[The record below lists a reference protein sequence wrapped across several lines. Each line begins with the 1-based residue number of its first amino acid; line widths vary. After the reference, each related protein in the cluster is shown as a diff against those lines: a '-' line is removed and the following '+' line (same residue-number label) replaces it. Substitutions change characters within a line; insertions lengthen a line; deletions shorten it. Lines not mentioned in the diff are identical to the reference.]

1 LVLKKMAG
9 RDSLAERMDDPIL
22 DPVLHREAL
31 RGLERINAWSR
42 VVEAVWGPLRV
53 LAREARRGEPLR
65 VLDIATGGGDFPIR
79 LRRKSLEEKIPLGVE
94 GSDRSETALE
104 YARQRSRKKNLDL
117 HFFRLDVLEDPLPDS
132 YDVFTA
138 NLFLHHLRPEEILEL
153 MRRFKASQAKLVIAS
168 DLERSFAGLGL
179 AYLGSRFLTRSPIV
193 HFDAVQSVRNA
204 YRIEE
209 VRVLAEETG
218 LKGAV
223 IRRVWPFRYVF
234 IWRRDGF

>member
-1 LVLKKMAG
+1 
-9 RDSLAERMDDPIL
+9 MDDPVL
-22 DPVLHREAL
+22 DPVLHQEAL
-31 RGLERINAWSR
+31 RGLGRINAWSR
-42 VVEAVWGPLRV
+42 VVEAVWGPLRA
-53 LAREARRGEPLR
+53 LAQETGGEPLR

-79 LRRKSLEEKIPLGVE
+79 LKRKSLEEKIPLGVE
-94 GSDRSETALE
+94 GSDKSETALK
-104 YARQRSRKKNLDL
+104 YARQRARGKNLDL
-117 HFFRLDVLEDPLPDS
+117 HFFRLDALEDPLLDS

-138 NLFLHHLRPEEILEL
+138 NLFLHHLHPEEILEL
-153 MRRFKASQAKLVIAS
+153 MRRFKESRVKLVIAS

-204 YRIEE
+204 YRIEDI
-209 VRVLAEETG
+209 RSLAEEAG

-234 IWRRDGF
+234 TWRRDGFQES